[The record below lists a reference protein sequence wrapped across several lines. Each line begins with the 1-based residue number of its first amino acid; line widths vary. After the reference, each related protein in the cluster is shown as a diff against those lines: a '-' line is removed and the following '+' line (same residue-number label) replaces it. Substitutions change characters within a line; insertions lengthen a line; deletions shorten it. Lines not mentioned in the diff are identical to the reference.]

1 MNYNVIKVEAKT
13 VNKPNSMNNGKKYVE
28 CTLQSI
34 QYDEQGNEI
43 TGETRT
49 VPVFDEDA
57 NSYLACISTAKGGT
71 AAADTPI
78 PANLAKWMYCFDE
91 DFYFDE
97 PHVRVDAEGK
107 PLTNK
112 FGQMYRSNMVSVMT
126 RYEVDEQLRALH
138 PEKYKDSP
146 YPPLKPKRGWRL
158 NQRGTSVM
166 NSFYMPLSAFTT
178 QNAKPTDDVNI

>member
-1 MNYNVIKVEAKT
+1 MNYNVTAIAAKKV
-13 VNKPNSMNNGKKYVE
+13 VKPGSMNDGKSYVE

-34 QYDEQGNEI
+34 QFDEQGKQI

-49 VPVFDEDA
+49 VPVFDDDA
-57 NSYLACISTAKGGT
+57 NAYLALISTARGGT
-71 AAADTPI
+71 AAADQPI
-78 PANLAKWMYCFDE
+78 PDNLAKWMYCFDE
-91 DFYFDE
+91 DFSFDE
-97 PHVRVDAEGK
+97 PMVRVDSSGK
-107 PLTNK
+107 PILNK
-112 FGQMYRSNMVSVMT
+112 FGQMYRSNMVTVMT

-166 NSFYMPLSAFTT
+166 NSFYMPLSAFSA
-178 QNAKPTDDVNI
+178 QSSKSTDDVEI

>member
-1 MNYNVIKVEAKT
+1 MNYNVVKIEAKKVT
-13 VNKPNSMNNGKKYVE
+13 KPGSMNDGKAYVE

-34 QYDEQGNEI
+34 QIDEQGNEVV
-43 TGETRT
+43 GETRT
-49 VPVFDEDA
+49 TPVFDDDA
-57 NSYLACISTAKGGT
+57 AAYLALISVARGGT
-71 AAADTPI
+71 GQTDQPI

-97 PHVRVDAEGK
+97 PMVRVDGSAK
-107 PLTNK
+107 PILNK
-112 FGQMYRSNMVSVMT
+112 FGQMYRSNMVTVMT

-166 NSFYMPLSAFTT
+166 NSFYMPLSAFTA
-178 QNAKPTDDVNI
+178 QNAKSTDEVDI

>member
-1 MNYNVIKVEAKT
+1 MNYNVVKIEAKVVT
-13 VNKPNSMNNGKKYVE
+13 KPNSMNNGKKYVE

-71 AAADTPI
+71 APADTPI
-78 PANLAKWMYCFDE
+78 PQNLAKWTYCFDE

-97 PHVRVDAEGK
+97 PMVRVDENGQ
-107 PLTNK
+107 PLKNK
-112 FGQMYRSNMVSVMT
+112 FGQMYRSNVVTVMT
-126 RYEVDEQLRALH
+126 RYQIDEQMKMLH
-138 PEKYKDSP
+138 PEKSA
-146 YPPLKPKRGWRL
+146 LVPKRGWRL